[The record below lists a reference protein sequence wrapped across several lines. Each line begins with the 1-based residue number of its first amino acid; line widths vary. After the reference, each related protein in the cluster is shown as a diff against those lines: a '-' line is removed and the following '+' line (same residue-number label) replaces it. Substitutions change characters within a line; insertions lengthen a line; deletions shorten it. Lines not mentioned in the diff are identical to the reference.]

1 MNRKGSISLVVLL
14 SGLVLIMIT
23 MSLMTIQINEV
34 KAVQSSRQRICA
46 QYVAESAMELAVWEL
61 YEITEEIIQEYVNG
75 AGTHQGMM
83 NQGFDNYLKH
93 RLYHQLPQFNVN
105 QPAKLMLPVSENG
118 ENNPSHEDHLIRMKV
133 EKSTDQQQLIL
144 TVQGICGRARS
155 TLQSVLDL
163 PQMTGQYVSSLYL
176 VSTRQILSDWP

>member
-23 MSLMTIQINEV
+23 MSLLTIQMNE
-34 KAVQSSRQRICA
+34 AMAFQSSRQRICA

-61 YEITEEIIQEYVNG
+61 YEMTEEIIQEYVNG
-75 AGTHQGMM
+75 AGM

-93 RLYHQLPQFNVN
+93 RLSHQLPEFNVN
-105 QPAKLMLPVSENG
+105 QPTQLILPVSGSDN
-118 ENNPSHEDHLIRMKV
+118 STFHEDHLIRMKV
-133 EKSTDQQQLIL
+133 EKSTDQKQLIV

-155 TLQSVLDL
+155 TLKSVLDL
-163 PQMTGQYVSSLYL
+163 PEKTGHAVSSLYL